1 MKKYEIAY
9 HYYAEAKRASS
20 AKIIYSN
27 PASDIVRSVKTT
39 AYDQKIYIYIY
50 ICVCYSPAK
59 VCPYWEKLCPRSW
72 IHKTEGTVFP
82 NTDRPWLVNNIFIF
96 F

>member
-50 ICVCYSPAK
+50 V
-59 VCPYWEKLCPRSW
+59 LFTR
-72 IHKTEGTVFP
+72 KTVPEVLDTQ
-82 NTDRPWLVNNIFIF
+82 DRGHSFS
-96 F
+96 

>member
-27 PASDIVRSVKTT
+27 PASDIVQSKQPRMIK
-39 AYDQKIYIYIY
+39 KYIYM
-50 ICVCYSPAK
+50 CYSPAK

-72 IHKTEGTVFP
+72 IHKTE
-82 NTDRPWLVNNIFIF
+82 
-96 F
+96 

>member
-27 PASDIVRSVKTT
+27 PASDIVQSKQPRMIK
-39 AYDQKIYIYIY
+39 KYIYIY
-50 ICVCYSPAK
+50 ICVIHQ
-59 VCPYWEKLCPRSW
+59 PRSVR
-72 IHKTEGTVFP
+72 IGKNCARGLGYTKQSK
-82 NTDRPWLVNNIFIF
+82 DIKR
-96 F
+96 